1 MGIVCDDFWFF
12 SDVRVFCKFKGYVD
26 GELIFNFYYGKGSGY
41 IMMNGLSCYGYE
53 LFIFQCRNDGWMM
66 YKGFECSN
74 YIKDVFVICYKDGKY
89 VI

>member
-53 LFIFQCRNDGWMM
+53 LFIF
-66 YKGFECSN
+66 
-74 YIKDVFVICYKDGKY
+74 
-89 VI
+89 